1 MARFE
6 KAMEKAQAL
15 DMAESEVME
24 RVAPRGDFSKD
35 TMNRFIESVNKVAS
49 EFGQVPVLPMVEDDI
64 DQMPGPVQK
73 YVMMINKALEDSGFT
88 EYSIELDSITSD
100 RDLMMARGRLDAAAG
115 DRAFK
120 SFLKKPMPQQDSEM
134 EVEISVESR
143 PEPEAEAEKEEMDEK
158 DVDKLMMSRMR

>member
-1 MARFE
+1 MASFE

-24 RVAPRGDFSKD
+24 QVAPKGDFSKD
-35 TMNRFIESVNKVAS
+35 SMNRFIEAVNKVAA
-49 EFGQVPVLPMVEDDI
+49 EFGKVPVLPGVEEDV

-88 EYSIELDSITSD
+88 EYSIELDSITGD
-100 RDLMMARGRLDAAAG
+100 RDLMMARGRLDAAAN

-120 SFLKKPMPQQDSEM
+120 SFLKKPMPQEDSEM
-134 EVEISVESR
+134 EVEISVEAPAS
-143 PEPEAEAEKEEMDEK
+143 EAPRVEEEEDE
-158 DVDKLMMSRMR
+158 DIDQLMMSRMRR

>member
-1 MARFE
+1 
-6 KAMEKAQAL
+6 
-15 DMAESEVME
+15 
-24 RVAPRGDFSKD
+24 
-35 TMNRFIESVNKVAS
+35 
-49 EFGQVPVLPMVEDDI
+49 
-64 DQMPGPVQK
+64 
-73 YVMMINKALEDSGFT
+73 MMINKALEDAGFT

-134 EVEISVESR
+134 EVEISVGSR
-143 PEPEAEAEKEEMDEK
+143 PEPEAEEEEMDEK